1 MAAGIVFSFEHQG
14 CYDPMQKE
22 NSAMAEAFTVHD
34 HAARIAAF
42 LDRHPRTLVLT
53 GAGLSTASGIPDY
66 RDRDGTRRGKPPIH
80 GPDFRK
86 SEAVQRRY
94 WARSMIGW
102 PVLAQARP
110 NHGHR
115 AIAGLERI
123 GRIGSVLTQNVDG
136 LHGQAGSHGVLELH
150 GNIHT
155 VACLDCSALF
165 PRAFVQGQLE
175 DFNPHM
181 ADADA
186 TPLPDGDAS
195 VEPTELARFRLPFC
209 TCCGGTLMPNVV
221 FFGDNVPPARTA
233 IALEQMERADA
244 LLVVGSSL
252 MVYSGFRFCRMAQA
266 AGKPMAAINLGRTRA
281 DELLDIKIEEL
292 AERVLPLALELLTR
306 GSDPTELDKPSI
318 PLDGGI
324 L

>member
-1 MAAGIVFSFEHQG
+1 
-14 CYDPMQKE
+14 
-22 NSAMAEAFTVHD
+22 MAEAFTIHD

-42 LDRHPRTLVLT
+42 LDRHPRALVLT

-110 NHGHR
+110 NRGHQS
-115 AIAGLERI
+115 IAGLERI

-155 VACLDCSALF
+155 VVCLECSAVF
-165 PRAFVQGQLE
+165 PRAFVQGQLQ
-175 DFNPHM
+175 DFNPQM
-181 ADADA
+181 AGANA

-195 VEPTELARFRLPFC
+195 VEPTELAAFRLPYC

-266 AGKPMAAINLGRTRA
+266 AGKPIAAINLGRTRA
-281 DELLDIKIEEL
+281 DDLLDIKIEET
-292 AERVLPLALELLTR
+292 AERVLPLALELLTK
-306 GSDPTELDKPSI
+306 GSEHAERDRPSI

>member
-1 MAAGIVFSFEHQG
+1 MLAG
-14 CYDPMQKE
+14 CYDPKWKE
-22 NSAMAEAFTVHD
+22 NTAMAEAFTVHD

-42 LDRHPRTLVLT
+42 LDRHPRTLVLS

-155 VACLDCSALF
+155 VVCLDCSALF

-181 ADADA
+181 AGANA

-281 DELLDIKIEEL
+281 DELLDIKIEES

-306 GSDPTELDKPSI
+306 GSDLTEGDKPFI

>member
-1 MAAGIVFSFEHQG
+1 
-14 CYDPMQKE
+14 MQKE
-22 NSAMAEAFTVHD
+22 STAMAEAFTVHD

-155 VACLDCSALF
+155 VVCLDCSALF

-181 ADADA
+181 AGANA

-195 VEPTELARFRLPFC
+195 VEPTGLARFRLPFC

-233 IALEQMERADA
+233 IALEQMGRADA

-281 DELLDIKIEEL
+281 DELLDIKIEES

-306 GSDPTELDKPSI
+306 GSDQSEGDKPSI

>member
-1 MAAGIVFSFEHQG
+1 
-14 CYDPMQKE
+14 
-22 NSAMAEAFTVHD
+22 
-34 HAARIAAF
+34 
-42 LDRHPRTLVLT
+42 VLT

-110 NHGHR
+110 NRGHQS
-115 AIAGLERI
+115 IAGLERI
-123 GRIGSVLTQNVDG
+123 GKIGSVLTQNVDG
-136 LHGQAGSHGVLELH
+136 LHGQAGSLGVLELH

-155 VACLDCSALF
+155 VVCLECSAVF

-175 DFNPHM
+175 DFNPQM
-181 ADADA
+181 AGANA

-195 VEPTELARFRLPFC
+195 VEPTEVAAFRLPYC

-233 IALEQMERADA
+233 IALEQMDRADA

-266 AGKPMAAINLGRTRA
+266 AGKPIAAINLGRTRA
-281 DELLDIKIEEL
+281 DDLLDIKIEET
-292 AERVLPLALELLTR
+292 AERVLPLALELLTK
-306 GSDPTELDKPSI
+306 GSERAERDTSSI

>member
-1 MAAGIVFSFEHQG
+1 
-14 CYDPMQKE
+14 
-22 NSAMAEAFTVHD
+22 MAEAFTIHD

-42 LDRHPRTLVLT
+42 LDRHPRALVLT

-66 RDRDGTRRGKPPIH
+66 RDRDGIRRGKPPIH
-80 GPDFRK
+80 GPDFRN
-86 SEAVQRRY
+86 SETVQRRY

-110 NHGHR
+110 NYGHR

-136 LHGQAGSHGVLELH
+136 LHGQAGTHGVLELH

-155 VACLDCSALF
+155 VVCLDCSALF

-181 ADADA
+181 AGANA

-195 VEPTELARFRLPFC
+195 VEPTELANFRLPFC

-266 AGKPMAAINLGRTRA
+266 ARKPMAAINLGRTRA
-281 DELLDIKIEEL
+281 DELLDIKIEES
-292 AERVLPLALELLTR
+292 AERVLPLALELLTK
-306 GSDPTELDKPSI
+306 GSDRTEGDKPSI

>member
-22 NSAMAEAFTVHD
+22 TTSMAEAFTVHD

-155 VACLDCSALF
+155 VVCLDCSAIF

-181 ADADA
+181 AGANA

-209 TCCGGTLMPNVV
+209 TCCGGCLTPNVV
-221 FFGDNVPPARTA
+221 FFGDNVPPARSA

-281 DELLDIKIEEL
+281 DELLDIKIEES

-306 GSDPTELDKPSI
+306 GAGPS
-318 PLDGGI
+318 
-324 L
+324 

>member
-1 MAAGIVFSFEHQG
+1 
-14 CYDPMQKE
+14 
-22 NSAMAEAFTVHD
+22 MAEAFTIHD

-42 LDRHPRTLVLT
+42 LDRHPRALVLT

-66 RDRDGTRRGKPPIH
+66 RDRDGTRCGKPPIH

-110 NHGHR
+110 NRGHQS
-115 AIAGLERI
+115 IAGLERI

-155 VACLDCSALF
+155 VVCLECSAVF
-165 PRAFVQGQLE
+165 PRAFVQAQLE
-175 DFNPHM
+175 DFNPQM
-181 ADADA
+181 TGANA

-195 VEPTELARFRLPFC
+195 IEPAELAAFRLPYC

-252 MVYSGFRFCRMAQA
+252 MVYSGFRFCRMARA
-266 AGKPMAAINLGRTRA
+266 AGKPIAAINLGRTRA
-281 DELLDIKIEEL
+281 DDLLDIKIEET
-292 AERVLPLALELLTR
+292 AERVLPLALELLMQ
-306 GSDPTELDKPSI
+306 GSEHTGRDTPSI

>member
-1 MAAGIVFSFEHQG
+1 
-14 CYDPMQKE
+14 
-22 NSAMAEAFTVHD
+22 MAEAFTTHD
-34 HAARIAAF
+34 HAARIAEF
-42 LDRHPRTLVLT
+42 LDRHPHALVLT

-86 SEAVQRRY
+86 SEFVQRRY

-102 PVLAQARP
+102 PVLSRAQP
-110 NHGHR
+110 NAGHI
-115 AIAGLERI
+115 AIAGLEAI

-136 LHGQAGSHGVLELH
+136 LHGQAGSHAVLELH

-155 VACLDCSALF
+155 VVCLACAALF
-165 PRAFVQGQLE
+165 PRAFIQKQLE
-175 DFNPHM
+175 DANPQM
-181 ADADA
+181 LGANA

-195 VEPTELARFRLPFC
+195 VEPTELADFRLPWC

-221 FFGDNVPPARTA
+221 FFGDNVPPARTT
-233 IALEQMERADA
+233 IALAQMERADA

-252 MVYSGFRFCRMAQA
+252 MVYSGFRFCRMSQA
-266 AGKPMAAINLGRTRA
+266 SGKPIAAINLGRTRA
-281 DELLDIKIEEL
+281 DDLLDIKIEDSS
-292 AERVLPLALELLTR
+292 ERVLPLALQLLGAGR
-306 GSDPTELDKPSI
+306 RPSDLPPL
-318 PLDGGI
+318 PLDGGH

>member
-1 MAAGIVFSFEHQG
+1 
-14 CYDPMQKE
+14 
-22 NSAMAEAFTVHD
+22 MAEAFTVHD

-155 VACLDCSALF
+155 VVCLDCSALF

-181 ADADA
+181 AGANA

-195 VEPTELARFRLPFC
+195 VEPTGLARFRLPFC

-281 DELLDIKIEEL
+281 DELLDIKIEES

-306 GSDPTELDKPSI
+306 GSDLTEGDKPFI

>member
-155 VACLDCSALF
+155 VVCLDCSALF

-181 ADADA
+181 AGANA

-266 AGKPMAAINLGRTRA
+266 ARKPMAAINIGRTRA
-281 DELLDIKIEEL
+281 DELLDIKIEES

-306 GSDPTELDKPSI
+306 GSDQTDGDKPSI

>member
-1 MAAGIVFSFEHQG
+1 
-14 CYDPMQKE
+14 
-22 NSAMAEAFTVHD
+22 MAEAFTTHD
-34 HAARIAAF
+34 HAARIAEF
-42 LDRHPRTLVLT
+42 LDRYPHALVLT

-86 SEAVQRRY
+86 SEFVQRRY

-102 PVLAQARP
+102 PVLARARP
-110 NHGHR
+110 NAGHV
-115 AIAGLERI
+115 AIAGLEAI
-123 GRIGSVLTQNVDG
+123 GHIGSVLTQNVDG
-136 LHGQAGSHGVLELH
+136 LHGQAGSHAVLELH

-155 VACLDCSALF
+155 VVCLDCAALF
-165 PRAFVQGQLE
+165 PRAFIQKQLE
-175 DFNPHM
+175 DANPQM
-181 ADADA
+181 LGANA

-195 VEPTELARFRLPFC
+195 VEPTELAGFRLPWC
-209 TCCGGTLMPNVV
+209 SCCGGTLMPNVV

-233 IALEQMERADA
+233 IALAQMERADA

-266 AGKPMAAINLGRTRA
+266 SGKPIAAINLGRTRA
-281 DELLDIKIEEL
+281 DDLLDIKIEESS
-292 AERVLPLALELLTR
+292 ERVLPLALQLLGAGR
-306 GSDPTELDKPSI
+306 RPSGMPPL
-318 PLDGGI
+318 PLDGGH

>member
-1 MAAGIVFSFEHQG
+1 
-14 CYDPMQKE
+14 
-22 NSAMAEAFTVHD
+22 MAEAFTVHD

-115 AIAGLERI
+115 AIAALERI

-155 VACLDCSALF
+155 VVCLDCSALF

-181 ADADA
+181 AGANA

-281 DELLDIKIEEL
+281 DELLDIKIEES

-306 GSDPTELDKPSI
+306 GSDQTEGDKPSI

>member
-1 MAAGIVFSFEHQG
+1 
-14 CYDPMQKE
+14 
-22 NSAMAEAFTVHD
+22 
-34 HAARIAAF
+34 
-42 LDRHPRTLVLT
+42 
-53 GAGLSTASGIPDY
+53 
-66 RDRDGTRRGKPPIH
+66 
-80 GPDFRK
+80 
-86 SEAVQRRY
+86 
-94 WARSMIGW
+94 
-102 PVLAQARP
+102 VLAQARP

-123 GRIGSVLTQNVDG
+123 GHIGSVLTQNVDG

-155 VACLDCSALF
+155 VVCLDCSVLF

-175 DFNPHM
+175 DFNPHV
-181 ADADA
+181 AGANA

-233 IALEQMERADA
+233 IALGQMERADA
-244 LLVVGSSL
+244 LLIVGSSL

-281 DELLDIKIEEL
+281 DELLDIKIEES

-306 GSDPTELDKPSI
+306 GSDQTEGDKPSI

>member
-1 MAAGIVFSFEHQG
+1 
-14 CYDPMQKE
+14 
-22 NSAMAEAFTVHD
+22 MAEAFTIHD

-42 LDRHPRTLVLT
+42 LDRHPRALVLT

-86 SEAVQRRY
+86 SDAVQRRY

-102 PVLAQARP
+102 PVLAGARP
-110 NHGHR
+110 NPGHF

-155 VACLDCSALF
+155 VVCLECSAIF

-175 DFNPHM
+175 DANPRM
-181 ADADA
+181 AGANA

-195 VEPTELARFRLPFC
+195 VEPTELADFRLPYC

-252 MVYSGFRFCRMAQA
+252 MVYSGFRFCRMARA
-266 AGKPMAAINLGRTRA
+266 AGKPIAAINLGRTRA
-281 DELLDIKIEEL
+281 DDLLDIKIEES
-292 AERVLPLALELLTR
+292 AERVLPPALELLTR
-306 GSDPTELDKPSI
+306 RLDGTGGDTPSI
-318 PLDGGI
+318 QLDGGI

>member
-1 MAAGIVFSFEHQG
+1 
-14 CYDPMQKE
+14 
-22 NSAMAEAFTVHD
+22 MAEAFTVHD

-155 VACLDCSALF
+155 VVCLDCSALF
-165 PRAFVQGQLE
+165 PRAFVQGQLD

-181 ADADA
+181 AGANA

-266 AGKPMAAINLGRTRA
+266 AGKPMAAINIGRTRA
-281 DELLDIKIEEL
+281 DELLDIKIEES

-306 GSDPTELDKPSI
+306 GSDQTEGDKPSI